1 MITTAYIN
9 LWSERVGAVAWD
21 ANTKIASFEYDPKFI
36 TNNWEVAPLKMPLNQ
51 TNRIFS
57 FPDLV
62 SNTTFKGLPG
72 LLADVLPDKF
82 GNQLISAWLAQ
93 NGRPEN
99 SLNPVELLCFIGTRG
114 MGALEFEPVNFKSS
128 QTAFTIEMDN
138 LVKISQEVVNNS
150 QDFETNLNQ
159 DEQKALLDILK
170 IGTSAGGARPKA
182 IIAYNKKT
190 GVIKSGQAKAPKG
203 FNHWLI
209 KLDGVSDSQF
219 GASTGYGRVEMA
231 YYLMAKACEIDMTKC
246 QLLEENGRAHFMT
259 QRFDREDGDIKH
271 LIQTFCAMQHF
282 DFNNVNSYS
291 YEQLFQTMRLLRLPY
306 PQAEQMF
313 RRMVFNVMA
322 RNCDDHTKNFA
333 FRLRKD
339 QDWELAPAYDICHA
353 FRPGSEWVIQHVLS
367 INGKRSNISKE
378 DLLTIAKSMNIK
390 KAKEIIQQISE
401 VVKNWYYFAEET
413 KVEPKLSNAI
423 KSTLITF

>member
-1 MITTAYIN
+1 
-9 LWSERVGAVAWD
+9 
-21 ANTKIASFEYDPKFI
+21 
-36 TNNWEVAPLKMPLNQ
+36 MPLNQ
-51 TNRIFS
+51 VNRIFS
-57 FPDLV
+57 FPYLV
-62 SNTTFKGLPG
+62 RNTTFKGLPG
-72 LLADVLPDKF
+72 LLADVMPDKY
-82 GNQLISAWLAQ
+82 GNQLINAWLAQ

-114 MGALEFEPVNFKSS
+114 MGALEFEPVNFKSN

-138 LVKISQEVVNNS
+138 LVKITQEVLNNR
-150 QDFETNLNQ
+150 QEFETNLNQ
-159 DEQKALLDILK
+159 EEQKALLDILK

-182 IIAYNKKT
+182 IIAYNEKT

-219 GASTGYGRVEMA
+219 GASTGYGSVEMA
-231 YYLMAKACEIDMTKC
+231 YYLMAKACEIEMTEC

-271 LIQTFCAMQHF
+271 HIQTFCAMQHF

-333 FRLRKD
+333 FRLKKD
-339 QDWELAPAYDICHA
+339 QNWEITPAYDICHA
-353 FRPGSEWVIQHVLS
+353 YRPGSEWVSQHALS
-367 INGKRSNISKE
+367 INGKRSNISK
-378 DLLTIAKSMNIK
+378 DDIVTIAKSMNIK
-390 KAKEIIQQISE
+390 KATEIIHQTSE
-401 VVKNWYYFAEET
+401 TVKNWTEFAEET
-413 KVEPKLSNAI
+413 KVEPKLKEAI
-423 KSTLITF
+423 KSTLITFK

>member
-219 GASTGYGRVEMA
+219 GVSTGYGRVEMA
-231 YYLMAKACEIDMTKC
+231 YYLMAKACEIDMTESR
-246 QLLEENGRAHFMT
+246 LLEENGRAHFMT

-271 LIQTFCAMQHF
+271 HIQTFCAMQHF

-333 FRLRKD
+333 FRLRKN
-339 QDWELAPAYDICHA
+339 QDWELTPAYDICHA
-353 FRPGSEWVIQHVLS
+353 YRPGSEWVSQHALS
-367 INGKRSNISKE
+367 INGKRNAITKE

-390 KAKEIIQQISE
+390 KTTEIIQQISE